1 MSDRFATPPDTGR
14 TGAVGLQ
21 RHDEGYFTGNMH
33 AMIRITLSLIL
44 TCSGKK
50 QKQGFETV
58 GGKRSLLDRRK
69 SKQIPAALSFGPLT
83 RIASN

>member
-33 AMIRITLSLIL
+33 AMIRITLSLIS

-50 QKQGFETV
+50 QGFET
-58 GGKRSLLDRRK
+58 SRRK
-69 SKQIPAALSFGPLT
+69 TELIGQEKKQADSRSALLRPFDT
-83 RIASN
+83 YC

>member
-33 AMIRITLSLIL
+33 AMIRITLSLIS
-44 TCSGKK
+44 TCSGK
-50 QKQGFETV
+50 KQGFETV
-58 GGKRSLLDRRK
+58 GGKRSLLEKKKANSR
-69 SKQIPAALSFGPLT
+69 SALLRPFDT
-83 RIASN
+83 YC

>member
-33 AMIRITLSLIL
+33 AMIRITLSLIS
-44 TCSGKK
+44 TCSGK
-50 QKQGFETV
+50 KQGFETV

-83 RIASN
+83 RIVSN